1 MKLIRHPVTL
11 TVLGLGVVAF
21 AVAMYLFQ
29 PWRLFTTVRVDEAL
43 PTVAPVA
50 PVAPTPTSAAPAA
63 TADTTA
69 DTTAGTTAEQPD
81 KPSANRIEELASGR
95 FVTHE
100 HETTGTARVLRL
112 PDGSRVLRLEK
123 LDTSDGPDLRVWLS
137 DQPVT
142 KSWFN
147 FDDGRHVELG
157 HLKGNKGNA
166 NYAIPADADL
176 DALTSVTIWCKRFS
190 VSFGAA
196 ALK

>member
-1 MKLIRHPVTL
+1 MKLFRHPVTL
-11 TVLGLGVVAF
+11 AVLGLGVVAF
-21 AVAMYLFQ
+21 AFAMYLFQ
-29 PWRLFTTVRVDEAL
+29 PWRLFTTVAVDEPPPAVSSAPKEQAGAPL
-43 PTVAPVA
+43 SPSEPPAGAPVKQN
-50 PVAPTPTSAAPAA
+50 
-63 TADTTA
+63 
-69 DTTAGTTAEQPD
+69 EQ
-81 KPSANRIEELASGR
+81 LASGT

-112 PDGSRVLRLEK
+112 PNGSRVLRLEN
-123 LDTSDGPDLRVWLS
+123 LNTSDGPDLRVWLS

-142 KSWFN
+142 GNWFN
-147 FDDGRHVELG
+147 LDDGRHLELG

-176 DALTSVTIWCKRFS
+176 TSLKSVTIWCRRFS